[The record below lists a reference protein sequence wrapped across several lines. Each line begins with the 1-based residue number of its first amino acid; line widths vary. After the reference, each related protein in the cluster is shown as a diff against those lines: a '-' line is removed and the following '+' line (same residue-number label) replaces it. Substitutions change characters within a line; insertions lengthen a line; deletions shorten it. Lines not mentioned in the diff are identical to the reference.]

1 MVKRRDNQEEICEQ
15 HHTTAD
21 VLGAKIWHRDC
32 FISVIRYHG
41 FYFFAVRRSFM
52 LSGLLKVTGL
62 TLGIIFTVQAAT
74 AQSTY
79 PGLREAENPALQAQ
93 LEKRI
98 KHLNLDAA
106 VRSGNLSVALVDVT
120 DPQHPRLAQVN
131 GDEMVYA
138 ASLPKIAIL
147 LAAFERVH
155 EGKLQLNDETRQLMT
170 DMIRY
175 SNNNAATTLIHKVG
189 REYINKVLSSPKYR
203 LYDPDYN
210 GGLWVGK
217 EYAQGVAYHRDP
229 LHNLSHGATA
239 VQVARFYYLLETGR
253 LVTPELSKEMKAI
266 MGDPGIHHKF
276 VKGLEANFPDAHI
289 YRKSGS
295 WRNWHADSAIVEHAG
310 RTYIAVALA
319 QSPKGGEWLK
329 DLICELDGI
338 ILQQPMRT
346 ASLSAAGAIE

>member
-1 MVKRRDNQEEICEQ
+1 
-15 HHTTAD
+15 
-21 VLGAKIWHRDC
+21 
-32 FISVIRYHG
+32 
-41 FYFFAVRRSFM
+41 M
-52 LSGLLKVTGL
+52 LSGLLKAVGL
-62 TLGIIFTVQAAT
+62 TLVLLFSFQAVS
-74 AQSTY
+74 AQRPY
-79 PGLREAENPALQAQ
+79 PVLREAGNSELQAQ
-93 LEKRI
+93 LEKRL
-98 KHLNLDAA
+98 KRLNLDSA
-106 VRSGNLSVALVDVT
+106 VRSGNLAVTLVDVT
-120 DPQHPRLAQVN
+120 DPHHPRLAQVN
-131 GDEMVYA
+131 GDDMVYA

-155 EGKLQLNDETRQLMT
+155 EGKLQLDDETHQLMT

-175 SNNNAATTLIHKVG
+175 SSNSAATTLIHKVG

-203 LYDPDYN
+203 LYDKDHN

-217 EYAQGVAYHRDP
+217 EYAQGVAYQRDP
-229 LHNLSHGATA
+229 LHHLSHGATA
-239 VQVARFYYLLETGR
+239 IQVARFYYLLETGQ
-253 LVTPELSKEMKAI
+253 LVSPELSREMKAI

-276 VKGLEANFPDAHI
+276 VKGLEASFPDAQI

-338 ILQQPMRT
+338 ILQQPVQT
-346 ASLSAAGAIE
+346 ASLAAAGAAE